1 MYIILHKGLQIYERN
16 LKYFKITIYF
26 LQTLLKN
33 VKIKNRDDKFSI
45 FAVRK

>member
-1 MYIILHKGLQIYERN
+1 MYIILQKGLQIYERN
-16 LKYFKITIYF
+16 LKCFKITIYF
-26 LQTLLKN
+26 MQTMLKN